1 MPNVARRI
9 VKQNIKKMNRC
20 NRRDDVFW
28 CTLNHY
34 YALAAAYHFGA
45 EHALVLEDDAIIM
58 KNPDETMKY
67 LDGVPDGYDMVNFGC
82 LPTGGPGGV

>member
-28 CTLNHY
+28 GTLNHY

-67 LDGVPDGYDMVNFGC
+67 LDGIPDGYDMVNFGC